1 MKFPSAYSRAGLVLV
16 LMRGDSGGLLD
27 ARDAVV
33 REGVE
38 NSVSDAK
45 REQSVSEE

>member
-1 MKFPSAYSRAGLVLV
+1 VFP
-16 LMRGDSGGLLD
+16 GDSGGLLE

-45 REQSVSEE
+45 REQSVSGSGSEKGSPWIGLLGL